1 MPKRICS
8 DRIKRAE
15 WSDDGW
21 FTRGMTAT
29 REDYNR
35 AGLNALWQVA
45 LVLVVLVVAYLIGT
59 EL

>member
-1 MPKRICS
+1 MESAYGGVMSIWGKRV
-8 DRIKRAE
+8 
-15 WSDDGW
+15 DGW
-21 FTRGMTAT
+21 FARGVTAT

-45 LVLVVLVVAYLIGT
+45 LVLIVLVVAYLIGT